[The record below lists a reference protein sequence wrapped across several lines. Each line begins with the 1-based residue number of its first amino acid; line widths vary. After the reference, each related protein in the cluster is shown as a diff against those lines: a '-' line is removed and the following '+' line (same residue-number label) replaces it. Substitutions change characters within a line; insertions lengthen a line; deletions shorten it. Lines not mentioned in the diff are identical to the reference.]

1 MIQYQFSKLQII
13 DNLP

>member
-1 MIQYQFSKLQII
+1 MIQYQISKLQII